1 MNRTALFAALAFA
14 VAAPAFA
21 QQAAPQNA
29 PIAETPTADAPA
41 ASGMAT
47 TGHSTTVYHG
57 PHRYAMHTRGGAGD
71 PKIVD
76 HSADTLVVTP
86 THTTITIPPPR

>member
-1 MNRTALFAALAFA
+1 MKHIALYAGLAFA

-21 QQAAPQNA
+21 QDARQNA
-29 PIAETPTADAPA
+29 PVTDMPTADAPA

-57 PHRYAMHTRGGAGD
+57 PHRYPLHTRGRAGD
-71 PKIVD
+71 PPIVD
-76 HSADTLVVTP
+76 HSADTLAVTP